1 MGVIGIARPAGVGF
15 RSLQQNDSS
24 QTLGPTASQTGWIM
38 GLNGSKVQNRNQLV
52 ESETFLGAEQS
63 LNLEGVAPVG
73 CVPGVSPFSLRRY
86 VSH

>member
-24 QTLGPTASQTGWIM
+24 QTLGSARPD
-38 GLNGSKVQNRNQLV
+38 GSGSEVQNRNQLV